1 MKRGKWTFLTN
12 HGRVLVYIA
21 KHPQST
27 TQKTAEKMGVT
38 LRTVQ
43 KIISDLETD
52 GYLARQKNGR
62 KNTYIINN
70 EMPLRH
76 RLERDHVVGDILN
89 ALGTDKRFKR
99 FRQSE

>member
-1 MKRGKWTFLTN
+1 MKKGKWTFLTN

-27 TQKTAEKMGVT
+27 TQKTADKIGVT

-43 KIISDLETD
+43 KIILDLEID

-62 KNTYIINN
+62 NNTYTIDPK
-70 EMPLRH
+70 MPLRH
-76 RLERDHVVGDILN
+76 RLERDHIVGDILD
-89 ALGTDKRFKR
+89 ALGADNQSKRV
-99 FRQSE
+99 RQRE